1 MILNK
6 QPSTIVLHFKKPQ
19 GNYAVYLDKKPFVE
33 ITDLSGKE
41 VMTDTIAAPLV
52 GAYGISC
59 IDNVS
64 RIELKP
70 SIRKS
75 ITLPKK
81 ERLISKKTKSYFDPN
96 LNEIAVTNQKT
107 GEIWF
112 GKKFA
117 ELPLSARYFV
127 KAHEEGHQ
135 FYDSEESADMYAFNE
150 LLKKGFSPYQCVS
163 SLEKHLTPC
172 EANENRIKTL
182 KETACKL

>member
-1 MILNK
+1 MILNR
-6 QPSTIVLHFKKPQ
+6 QPSTILLHFKKPQ
-19 GNYAVYLDKKPFVE
+19 SNYVVYLDNKPFVE
-33 ITDLSGKE
+33 ITDLKGKE

-52 GAYGISC
+52 GAYSISC
-59 IDNVS
+59 MDNIA

-70 SIRKS
+70 SIRKR
-75 ITLPKK
+75 IELPKK
-81 ERLISKKTKSYFDPN
+81 ERLISKATKSYFDPN

-127 KAHEEGHQ
+127 KAHEEG
-135 FYDSEESADMYAFNE
+135 ADMYAFNE

-172 EANENRIKTL
+172 KENENRIKNL
-182 KETACKL
+182 KEKAYKL